1 MANLFCWQDEDAVL
15 EGIDV
20 ELADTA
26 EKAPEPEKGVFEMIS
41 TCPPYHHFI
50 AHPPHKKANSS
61 FSKGAIDHLR
71 KKDLPNLVDNLAA
84 GIYVKGF
91 EDSK

>member
-1 MANLFCWQDEDAVL
+1 M